1 VTQLLAA
8 WSGGDPSA
16 LDALMPLVY
25 DELRQVAGRQ
35 LAGERGAHTLQAT
48 ALVNEAFLRL
58 VDQTRASFKD
68 RTHFFAVSAQ
78 IMRRILIDHARRRLA
93 GKRGGGLETVS
104 LEGVIEWPGKENL
117 DVLLLDEALTEL
129 ATFDARQSR
138 IVELRF
144 FAGLGV
150 EETAEALSISTAT
163 VKREWRVARA
173 WLLGRIRP
181 A

>member
-1 VTQLLAA
+1 MTQLLGA
-8 WSGGDPSA
+8 WSAGDASA

-58 VDQTRASFKD
+58 MDQTRASFKD

-104 LEGVIEWPGKENL
+104 L
-117 DVLLLDEALTEL
+117 
-129 ATFDARQSR
+129 
-138 IVELRF
+138 
-144 FAGLGV
+144 
-150 EETAEALSISTAT
+150 
-163 VKREWRVARA
+163 
-173 WLLGRIRP
+173 
-181 A
+181 